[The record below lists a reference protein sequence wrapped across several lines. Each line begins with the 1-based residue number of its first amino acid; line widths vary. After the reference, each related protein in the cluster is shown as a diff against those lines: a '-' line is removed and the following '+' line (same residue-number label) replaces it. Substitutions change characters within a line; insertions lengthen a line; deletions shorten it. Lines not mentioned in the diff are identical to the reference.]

1 MAADGAWCRVMVVVV
16 VVMAGAAVGR
26 LPGPCPR
33 AGTQVQGKQ
42 GRREGGHHTPAAE
55 EPSTLSSRAAACCY
69 GCYCQAHDWYLRI
82 QLDKTTAGSTS
93 SSTTATTSSSS
104 SSSSHHYRDALL
116 YLSGLPFS
124 EAQELMRAYGKKLM
138 NQLPDDTT
146 AIIIALCIGRFPPLA
161 ATGR

>member
-1 MAADGAWCRVMVVVV
+1 MLRS
-16 VVMAGAAVGR
+16 AGYPDHALELARKYKASKHG
-26 LPGPCPR
+26 G
-33 AGTQVQGKQ
+33 
-42 GRREGGHHTPAAE
+42 REGTTHQLPRSR
-55 EPSTLSSRAAACCY
+55 PLMSSRPRRPAACC
-69 GCYCQAHDWYLRI
+69 CCHCQAHDWYLRI
-82 QLDKTTAGSTS
+82 QLDKTTAGSTT

-161 ATGR
+161 ATGG